1 MYICTWYIYIYDIHI
16 YIYYTYI
23 YIYIHADLSGS
34 IENSILYVYDVVLVW
49 NRHPAKRHSTQ
60 PLRMSTLG
68 CCCLFGWS
76 LGRWPAVFQGQTD
89 FGIVLYQAHET
100 PGFVPRFDS
109 QCMMRRQRSL
119 AFYDVWT
126 SRSTQAHLQEDNI
139 SLFGLYFSPRSILML
154 NSILSLL
161 LVSQCPLFRLL
172 LLRHIRDG
180 WFLCFVSLLEFGS
193 LWTLNL
199 SCLSDVQRESGGLN
213 GLMMP
218 SLDGIEMYRTCF
230 LVSCLLLYSHAA
242 QPLSCL
248 FLSSHC

>member
-1 MYICTWYIYIYDIHI
+1 MIYIYIYTIIYIYIYDIHIYILYIYIYIYIIHI

-34 IENSILYVYDVVLVW
+34 IENSILYLYDVVLVW

-60 PLRMSTLG
+60 PIRMSTLG

-76 LGRWPAVFQGQTD
+76 LGRWPAVLQGQTD

-161 LVSQCPLFRLL
+161 LVSQCPCLGFCFWDISVTDGFFALFHCLNSAL
-172 LLRHIRDG
+172 
-180 WFLCFVSLLEFGS
+180 FE
-193 LWTLNL
+193 LWTYLA
-199 SCLSDVQRESGGLN
+199 
-213 GLMMP
+213 
-218 SLDGIEMYRTCF
+218 
-230 LVSCLLLYSHAA
+230 LVMFNPKVEGSTV
-242 QPLSCL
+242 
-248 FLSSHC
+248 